1 MECIEGVKKR
11 QESNLVARFW
21 TKQLDES
28 GVFCLFVFTKMEKS
42 VGKAV
47 WGRK

>member
-1 MECIEGVKKR
+1 MKKR

-21 TKQLDES
+21 TKQSDES
-28 GVFCLFVFTKMEKS
+28 GGFGLFVFSMMEKS